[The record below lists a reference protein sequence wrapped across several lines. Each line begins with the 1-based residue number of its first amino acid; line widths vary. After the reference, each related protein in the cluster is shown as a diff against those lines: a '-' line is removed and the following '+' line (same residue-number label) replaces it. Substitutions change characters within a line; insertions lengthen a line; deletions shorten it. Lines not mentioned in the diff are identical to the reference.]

1 MKMNHCRSVE
11 TVTSKQ
17 KQSCLAMVVTGFDGS
32 SDYWSRAYRHGRWQE
47 LYTGFHRERERPLA
61 DALYNS
67 ARIP

>member
-1 MKMNHCRSVE
+1 
-11 TVTSKQ
+11 
-17 KQSCLAMVVTGFDGS
+17 MVVTGFDGS